1 MDTQENVKQVE
12 TPKSIQQQT
21 PQVLPPQSE
30 QQLLSPAQKFA
41 QEQQKKR
48 EAERKKGAWYGA
60 IFLLPFLFYSIISTF
75 LMYDNF
81 AGILVPV
88 ETLLTVGMI
97 GFVLKKK
104 NLPLKAKSIPL
115 MLVMLLLGISCTL
128 TTSTMIFW
136 NHVVSFCILILF
148 LLENFCETKT
158 WEFSNYIR
166 EFFTTIG
173 KSISNMMD
181 VYSDTVSY
189 AKSPKK
195 KEATTKTYIG
205 IGVLICI
212 PLLLIVLALL
222 ASADAVFKTGLEAI
236 IPEEITFDF
245 VCGVILFFL
254 VVMMFSYAGMKYF
267 YFRTTDVAGN
277 EIVKKEPL
285 VGITILIPMLLVYG
299 IFCGI
304 QVYYL
309 FLGNGVLPE
318 GYTYAKYAREGFFEL
333 LAVSFINLVL
343 ILLFQWLFK
352 ESNILKVLLLLT
364 SVATYVMG
372 TSSAYRMVLYVKA
385 YNLSKMRLFV
395 LWALILLGIFMLGM
409 MAKIFF
415 KGFPLFTYGLYVF
428 CVCFLVISFARPD
441 YQVAKYNLNN
451 VNAENRLDKSYIS
464 YELSMDAAPA
474 IAEYVKEKPSE
485 ETIQMVEN
493 YKSAVGLTEWIDYDY
508 QKGKD
513 IYEDTK
519 APSWRK
525 FNFSDYF
532 ARKAFEQ

>member
-1 MDTQENVKQVE
+1 MDTQEKTTQAV
-12 TPKSIQQQT
+12 TPQSMQQQT
-21 PQVLPPQSE
+21 SQAVTPQSE
-30 QQLLSPAQKFA
+30 QLLSPAQKFA

-48 EAERKKGAWYGA
+48 EAERKKGAEYGA
-60 IFLLPFLFYSIISTF
+60 IFLLPFFIYSIISTF

-88 ETLLTVGMI
+88 ETLLTVGII

-104 NLPLKAKSIPL
+104 NLHLKAKSIPL

-136 NHVVSFCILILF
+136 NHVVSFCVLILF
-148 LLENFCETKT
+148 LLENFCETKA
-158 WEFSNYIR
+158 WEFDNYVR

-173 KSISNMMD
+173 KSIGSMMD
-181 VYSDTVSY
+181 VYADTVSY
-189 AKSPKK
+189 VKTPKK

-222 ASADAVFKTGLEAI
+222 ASADAVFKTALEAI
-236 IPEEITFDF
+236 VPEEITFEF
-245 VCGVILFFL
+245 VCGVIMFFL
-254 VVMMFSYAGMKYF
+254 VAMMFSYAGMKYF
-267 YFRTTDVAGN
+267 YFRTTDSVGK

-309 FLGNGVLPE
+309 FLGNGTLPD
-318 GYTYAKYAREGFFEL
+318 GCTYAKYAREGFFEL
-333 LAVSFINLVL
+333 LAVSMINLVL
-343 ILLFQWLFK
+343 ILLFQWIFK

-372 TSSAYRMVLYVKA
+372 ASSAYRMVLYVKA
-385 YNLSKMRLFV
+385 YNLSRLRFFV
-395 LWALILLGIFMLGM
+395 FWALILLGIFMLGM
-409 MAKIFF
+409 MTKIFF
-415 KGFPLFTYGLYVF
+415 NRFPLFTYGLYVF
-428 CVCFLVISFARPD
+428 CVCFLILSFAKPD

-451 VNAENRLDKSYIS
+451 TNAENRLDKRYIS

-474 IAEYVKEKPSE
+474 IAEYAKEKPSK
-485 ETIQMVEN
+485 ETDQMVEN
-493 YKSAVGLTEWIDYDY
+493 YKSAVGLIDWVDYDY
-508 QKGKD
+508 QKGID
-513 IYEDTK
+513 IYEDTE

-532 ARKAFEQ
+532 ARKAFAN